1 MISHVVLGDV
11 AAERSAT
18 LRLQAEEFR
27 QAKKADSAR
36 AERRPDARSQ
46 MRWRRGVVASAD
58 LGRSSRRSTRP
69 TRTV

>member
-27 QAKKADSAR
+27 QAKKADSAH
-36 AERRPDARSQ
+36 AERRPDAGSR
-46 MRWRRGVVASAD
+46 MPWRWWRRGVSRP
-58 LGRSSRRSTRP
+58 RSLEPAIDTAY
-69 TRTV
+69 

>member
-46 MRWRRGVVASAD
+46 MRWWWRRGVSRP
-58 LGRSSRRSTRP
+58 RSLEP
-69 TRTV
+69 AIDPAH

>member
-36 AERRPDARSQ
+36 AERRRDARSQ
-46 MRWRRGVVASAD
+46 MRWWRRRGVSRP
-58 LGRSSRRSTRP
+58 RSLEP
-69 TRTV
+69 AIDPAH

>member
-27 QAKKADSAR
+27 QAKQADSAR
-36 AERRPDARSQ
+36 EERRRNAGSRLP
-46 MRWRRGVVASAD
+46 WWWCGV
-58 LGRSSRRSTRP
+58 SRPQSLEP
-69 TRTV
+69 AIDPAH

>member
-27 QAKKADSAR
+27 RAKKADSAR
-36 AERRPDARSQ
+36 AERRRDAGSR
-46 MRWRRGVVASAD
+46 MPWWRRGI
-58 LGRSSRRSTRP
+58 SRPRLLEPAIDTGP
-69 TRTV
+69 

>member
-11 AAERSAT
+11 AAER

-36 AERRPDARSQ
+36 AERRRDARSQ
-46 MRWRRGVVASAD
+46 MRWWWRRGVSRP
-58 LGRSSRRSTRP
+58 RSLEP
-69 TRTV
+69 AIDPAH

>member
-36 AERRPDARSQ
+36 AERRRDARSQ
-46 MRWRRGVVASAD
+46 MRWRRGVSRP
-58 LGRSSRRSTRP
+58 RSLEPAIDTAH
-69 TRTV
+69 

>member
-36 AERRPDARSQ
+36 AERRPDAGSR
-46 MRWRRGVVASAD
+46 MLWWWRRRGISRP
-58 LGRSSRRSTRP
+58 RSREP
-69 TRTV
+69 AIDPAH

>member
-36 AERRPDARSQ
+36 AERRPDAGSR
-46 MRWRRGVVASAD
+46 MPWWWRRRGISRP
-58 LGRSSRRSTRP
+58 RSLEPAIDTAH
-69 TRTV
+69 

>member
-27 QAKKADSAR
+27 QARKADSAR
-36 AERRPDARSQ
+36 AERRRDVGSRMPWRW
-46 MRWRRGVVASAD
+46 WRR
-58 LGRSSRRSTRP
+58 LSRRRCGV
-69 TRTV
+69 RGA

>member
-36 AERRPDARSQ
+36 TERPLEARSR
-46 MRWRRGVVASAD
+46 MPWWWRRGTS
-58 LGRSSRRSTRP
+58 GPRSLEPAIDTAH
-69 TRTV
+69 

>member
-11 AAERSAT
+11 AAERSAR

-36 AERRPDARSQ
+36 AERRRDAGSRIPW
-46 MRWRRGVVASAD
+46 RWWRRGVSRP
-58 LGRSSRRSTRP
+58 RSLEPAIDTAH
-69 TRTV
+69 

>member
-27 QAKKADSAR
+27 RAKKADSAR
-36 AERRPDARSQ
+36 AERRRDAGSG
-46 MRWRRGVVASAD
+46 MPWWWWRRGISRP
-58 LGRSSRRSTRP
+58 RSLEPAIDTAH
-69 TRTV
+69 

>member
-36 AERRPDARSQ
+36 AERRRDAGSWMPWRW
-46 MRWRRGVVASAD
+46 WRRGVSRP
-58 LGRSSRRSTRP
+58 RSLEP
-69 TRTV
+69 AIDPAH

>member
-27 QAKKADSAR
+27 RANKADSAR
-36 AERRPDARSQ
+36 TERRLDAGSR
-46 MRWRRGVVASAD
+46 MPWWWRRGISRP
-58 LGRSSRRSTRP
+58 RSLEP
-69 TRTV
+69 AIDPAH

>member
-27 QAKKADSAR
+27 RAKKAASAR
-36 AERRPDARSQ
+36 AERRLDAGSR
-46 MRWRRGVVASAD
+46 MPWWWRRGVSRP
-58 LGRSSRRSTRP
+58 RSLEP
-69 TRTV
+69 AIDPAH

>member
-27 QAKKADSAR
+27 QAKQADSAR
-36 AERRPDARSQ
+36 AERRRDAGSQ
-46 MRWRRGVVASAD
+46 MRWWWRRGVSRP
-58 LGRSSRRSTRP
+58 RSLEP
-69 TRTV
+69 AIDPAH

>member
-27 QAKKADSAR
+27 
-36 AERRPDARSQ
+36 RRRRIRLVRNVVAMPDRECHG
-46 MRWRRGVVASAD
+46 GVVASAD
-58 LGRSSRRSTRP
+58 LGRSSRRSTRDP
-69 TRTV
+69 RTV